1 MTWQQ
6 MASDKDT
13 ESTVAE
19 KPPSLFT
26 PGILIFSRGSSTK
39 AYCLCNSDTSSPA
52 DSTDG
57 VSL

>member
-1 MTWQQ
+1 

-19 KPPSLFT
+19 EPPSLFT
-26 PGILIFSRGSSTK
+26 PGILIFFPWFSSTK
-39 AYCLCNSDTSSPA
+39 AYCLCISDTSSPA
-52 DSTDG
+52 DSADG